1 MGLGLLRPVYHE
13 LEEDSRER
21 GIKSFERN
29 TDYERF
35 SLWLNKVT
43 KLRNKN
49 YQKRR
54 NEACLK
60 YGNHFWGNYDRKA
73 ANGTYKS
80 TKARTSKEHVKAVS
94 FMSELA

>member
-35 SLWLNKVT
+35 SLWLNKVSKKEEM
-43 KLRNKN
+43 KL
-49 YQKRR
+49 
-54 NEACLK
+54 
-60 YGNHFWGNYDRKA
+60 G
-73 ANGTYKS
+73 
-80 TKARTSKEHVKAVS
+80 
-94 FMSELA
+94 